1 MNTTNKFKN
10 TISTLIMIVLSFLII
25 HLLHNISKDIVGL
38 MCGGQLQFSHGIS
51 VVNAN
56 YENFSYVLNLIVG
69 ISIPVLFLFALVLIF
84 NNSLRNGLYHK
95 FTLIFFICSV
105 LSISIYLIFYPFISL
120 FTDLGLHT
128 ELDELIELTGISPLI
143 ILLIALLIVALL
155 VKLASRK
162 NLFKH
167 MQNSK

>member
-25 HLLHNISKDIVGL
+25 RLLHNISKGIVGL
-38 MCGGQLQFSHGIS
+38 IFGGKLQFSHGIS

-56 YENFSYVLNLIVG
+56 YGNFSYVINLIIG
-69 ISIPVLFLFALVLIF
+69 ILIPVLFLFALVLIF

-95 FTLIFFICSV
+95 FTLIFFLCSV

-128 ELDELIELTGISPLI
+128 ELDELIEITGINPLI
-143 ILLIALLIVALL
+143 ILLLALLIVALL
-155 VKLASRK
+155 VKLAARK

-167 MQNSK
+167 IHASK